1 MLHSYRL
8 LLVPRWLAPMLGFL
22 LVLGHACELPAVA
35 DLLTHAAEDVHHTA
49 DDHTDESLITCDAV
63 AVGVPSSTGSLHLG
77 LGLDLAEMVAVA
89 RLVPAPLI
97 VSSRND
103 SDRPPN
109 RPPLFLLHASLR
121 I

>member
-1 MLHSYRL
+1 MLHFYRF

-35 DLLTHAAEDVHHTA
+35 DLLSHAAEDAHHTA
-49 DDHTDESLITCDAV
+49 DDHPDESLISCDAV
-63 AVGVPSSTGSLHLG
+63 GLPSSTGSFYVG
-77 LGLDLAEMVAVA
+77 PGLDVAEVVAGASAAPA
-89 RLVPAPLI
+89 RLI
-97 VSSRND
+97 VSSRDD
-103 SDRPPN
+103 SDRPPS

>member
-1 MLHSYRL
+1 MLDSYRL

-35 DLLTHAAEDVHHTA
+35 DLLSHAAEDVHHSA
-49 DDHTDESLITCDAV
+49 DHHTDESVISCD
-63 AVGVPSSTGSLHLG
+63 AVGVPSSTGSLYLG
-77 LGLDLAEMVAVA
+77 VGLDLAEVAAVDRA
-89 RLVPAPLI
+89 VPTRLI

-109 RPPLFLLHASLR
+109 RTPLFLLHASLR

>member
-8 LLVPRWLAPMLGFL
+8 LSVPGWLAPMLGFL

-35 DLLTHAAEDVHHTA
+35 DLLSHAAEDVHHSA
-49 DDHTDESLITCDAV
+49 DYHDDESVISCD
-63 AVGVPSSTGSLHLG
+63 AVGVPSSTGFLHLG
-77 LGLDLAEMVAVA
+77 LGLDLADVVAVA
-89 RLVPAPLI
+89 RPVPARLI
-97 VSSRND
+97 VSSRDD
-103 SDRPPN
+103 SDRPPS

>member
-1 MLHSYRL
+1 MLHSYRFP
-8 LLVPRWLAPMLGFL
+8 LVLRWLAPMLGFL

-35 DLLTHAAEDVHHTA
+35 DFLSHAAEDVHHSA
-49 DDHTDESLITCDAV
+49 DDHADESLISCD

-77 LGLDLAEMVAVA
+77 LGLDLADGVAVA
-89 RLVPAPLI
+89 GPVPARLM
-97 VSSRND
+97 VSSRDD
-103 SDRPPN
+103 SDRTLG